1 MATSTDGLAWKQIDV
16 ATLGAEAVKL
26 WEAKR
31 AQDAVARKAREEFEA
46 HVNAL
51 VAKTLP
57 PGKRLA
63 MGYRFGKFSV
73 AIADGETAKAKPAPT
88 PLTLTQALGL

>member
-1 MATSTDGLAWKQIDV
+1 MSDAVWKQVDV
-16 ATLGAEAVKL
+16 AGLGADAVKL

-31 AQDAVARKAREEFEA
+31 KADAAAKVEREAFET
-46 HVNAL
+46 HVRGL
-51 VAKTLP
+51 VAANVP
-57 PGKRLA
+57 QGKRLA

-73 AIADGETAKAKPAPT
+73 ALVEDDKPAAKAAAK